1 MTQLQLNNL
10 PQLPQMETLCK
21 IVPIIWERDEVVA
34 LWLRG
39 SLARGEGDAY
49 SDIDFDLAVK
59 PEALDA
65 WKVATFVDEAIFGG
79 NCVGY
84 ATTRFA
90 DDAFLHHLVLSNG
103 DMLDFGVQSAE
114 REPPQEPMIVLGCRD
129 GTLAQKLNAN
139 QPQATSP
146 PTPGSKEAIEQL
158 IAGFWMNSHKHRN
171 VLHRRLDPLT
181 TVGIHVERTTLM
193 RLWYIAATG
202 NDFDPRLQ
210 GIHVLTKVVQAV
222 SQSMGARTLAII
234 GRSLASRDAICRAI
248 EENRDEVSRVG
259 RTLAEKFG
267 FNYPHGLEDTVRRS
281 WAEFTTTQS

>member
-1 MTQLQLNNL
+1 MGMKGKPGMTQLQLNNL

-21 IVPIIWERDEVVA
+21 IVPIIWERDAVVA

-103 DMLDFGVQSAE
+103 DLLDFGVQSAE
-114 REPPQEPMIVLGCRD
+114 RELP
-129 GTLAQKLNAN
+129 
-139 QPQATSP
+139 S
-146 PTPGSKEAIEQL
+146 
-158 IAGFWMNSHKHRN
+158 
-171 VLHRRLDPLT
+171 
-181 TVGIHVERTTLM
+181 RT
-193 RLWYIAATG
+193 
-202 NDFDPRLQ
+202 DDCPRLPRRN
-210 GIHVLTKVVQAV
+210 T
-222 SQSMGARTLAII
+222 
-234 GRSLASRDAICRAI
+234 RSK
-248 EENRDEVSRVG
+248 
-259 RTLAEKFG
+259 AERESAADDFSA
-267 FNYPHGLEDTVRRS
+267 N
-281 WAEFTTTQS
+281 ACI